1 MLLLILIFGAR
12 LPSPYQQKQNR
23 NKNVQH
29 YRNKTHNFPLQVD
42 HYFLDPPQL
51 FNAFGDK
58 PVRSLIQI

>member
-29 YRNKTHNFPLQVD
+29 CGNKTHNFPLQVD

-51 FNAFGDK
+51 FNEFGD
-58 PVRSLIQI
+58 